1 MLKIILGITGV
12 VFIGL
17 GVFGG
22 QLLESFTERFP
33 DQMANGQMANA
44 QMANAQMAN
53 AQMASVEAPSTNV
66 IVAENA
72 SAKVA
77 SVMPQNDGPQND
89 GNDATSVTTSA
100 AAAVQQTKAVVTPVA
115 TAVASANS
123 DATVVKETEATE
135 VVAVASAGEVAEP
148 MAPAQAAGD
157 LVAMTEQ
164 AKSSSRNEQV
174 NLAETILTS
183 SKPPVE
189 AVAKS
194 TEVDAVMVATTGELS
209 NEILVVS
216 KDKVNLRDGPSI
228 DHPIVLTLEQGQELM
243 EFKREG
249 KWVHVGAYGTSGK
262 IGWVHQRLV
271 SSATN

>member
-1 MLKIILGITGV
+1 
-12 VFIGL
+12 
-17 GVFGG
+17 
-22 QLLESFTERFP
+22 
-33 DQMANGQMANA
+33 
-44 QMANAQMAN
+44 
-53 AQMASVEAPSTNV
+53 
-66 IVAENA
+66 
-72 SAKVA
+72 
-77 SVMPQNDGPQND
+77 
-89 GNDATSVTTSA
+89 VTTSA
-100 AAAVQQTKAVVTPVA
+100 AAAVQETKAVVTPVA
-115 TAVASANS
+115 TAVATANS
-123 DATVVKETEATE
+123 NATVIQETEVTE
-135 VVAVASAGEVAEP
+135 IVAVAAAGEVAEP

-183 SKPPVE
+183 SKQPVK

-194 TEVDAVMVATTGELS
+194 TEVDTVMVATAGELS